1 MAGERGKFISF
12 EGGEGAGKST
22 QARML
27 RDQLQSRGR
36 SVLLTREPGGSPGA
50 EEIRKLLV
58 EGEPERWAPLAETLL
73 FIAARADHVARL
85 IAPAL
90 AAGTWVISDRF
101 ADSTFVYQGIARGL
115 GIETVRHLQ
124 HAALGGF
131 GPDLTII
138 LDLDPQQGLTRAAG
152 RGLAL
157 FDEGGATSTAASAH
171 QAVENRFERFD
182 AGFHARLR
190 DGFLRMAAAEPARC
204 AVIDAARDPDAIAA
218 DVWRIVNERLQ
229 P

>member
-1 MAGERGKFISF
+1 MRGKFISF

-27 RDQLQSRGR
+27 RDSLESHGR
-36 SVLLTREPGGSPGA
+36 TVLLTREPGGSRGA

-58 EGEPERWAPLAETLL
+58 EGEPERWTPLAETLL

-85 IAPAL
+85 IGPAL
-90 AAGTWVISDRF
+90 NAGTWVISDRF

-124 HAALGGF
+124 RAALGGF
-131 GPDLTII
+131 APDLTII
-138 LDLDPQQGLTRAAG
+138 LDMEPQEGLKRAAG

-157 FDEGGATSTAASAH
+157 YDKGGPASTAASVH
-171 QAVENRFERFD
+171 QAIENRFERFD
-182 AGFHARLR
+182 AAFHARLR
-190 DGFLRMAAAEPARC
+190 DGFLRMAVAEPARC
-204 AVIDAARDPDAIAA
+204 SVIDGSREADAIAA
-218 DVWRIVNERLQ
+218 DVWRIVAERLQ

>member
-1 MAGERGKFISF
+1 MRGKFISF

-36 SVLLTREPGGSPGA
+36 TVLLTREPGGSPGA

-58 EGEPERWAPLAETLL
+58 EGEPERWTPLAETLL
-73 FIAARADHVARL
+73 FLSARADHVERV
-85 IAPAL
+85 IEPAL

-115 GIETVRHLQ
+115 GVEAVRRLQ
-124 HAALGGF
+124 HAALGDF
-131 GPDLTII
+131 APDLTIL
-138 LDLDPQQGLTRAAG
+138 LDIDPRA
-152 RGLAL
+152 GLARA
-157 FDEGGATSTAASAH
+157 GARGET
-171 QAVENRFERFD
+171 ENRFERFD
-182 AGFHARLR
+182 DGFHARLR
-190 DGFLRMAAAEPARC
+190 AGFLQIAAAEPARC
-204 AVIDAARDPDAIAA
+204 AILDGSREVEMIAA
-218 DVWRIVNERLQ
+218 DVWRTVGERLS

>member
-1 MAGERGKFISF
+1 MAGVRGKFISF

-27 RDQLQSRGR
+27 RDQLLSRGR

-131 GPDLTII
+131 GPDLTLI
-138 LDLDPQQGLTRAAG
+138 LDLEPQEGLKRAAG

-157 FDEGGATSTAASAH
+157 FDEGGPASMAASAH
-171 QAVENRFERFD
+171 QAIENRFERFD

-190 DGFLRMAAAEPARC
+190 DGFLRIAVGEPARC
-204 AVIDAARDPDAIAA
+204 VVIDGSRDTEAIAA
-218 DVWRIVNERLQ
+218 DVWRIVGERLQ